1 MNELKLFENE
11 EFGEVRTVLIENKIY
26 FVGKDVAKALG
37 YSNPRDAISRHCKGV
52 VKHDSFKEG
61 GLKVALIPEGDIY
74 RLIIKSKLP
83 NAEKF
88 ERWVFDEVLPSI
100 RKHGVYMT
108 DNILN
113 QVLDDPD
120 FLIGLLTNLKE
131 EKEKRQKLEK
141 EKEENKPLVDFATRI
156 LNKGENI
163 LVREVAKIASDEGYS
178 IGERRL
184 YNKLREW
191 GYVCKSSTEATQYAI
206 DKGYMVVITRVIDT
220 PYGHKQVHTS
230 LVTPRGQVNIV
241 ERLIKLQKKEES
253 QGLITQGEE

>member
-11 EFGEVRTVLIENKIY
+11 EFGKVRVLEIENEPW
-26 FVGKDVAKALG
+26 FVAKDVCDILEL
-37 YSNPRDAISRHCKGV
+37 SNPS
-52 VKHDSFKEG
+52 
-61 GLKVALIPEGDIY
+61 VALKNLDEDERTKLNLGRQGNTNLINESGLYALIVRSRKPEA
-74 RLIIKSKLP
+74 K
-83 NAEKF
+83 KF
-88 ERWVFDEVLPSI
+88 RKWITSEVLPSI
-100 RKHGVYMT
+100 RKYGVYMT

-113 QVLDDPD
+113 QVLDNPD

-156 LNKGENI
+156 LDKGENI

>member
-11 EFGEVRTVLIENKIY
+11 EFGKVRVLEIENEPW
-26 FVGKDVAKALG
+26 FVAKDVCDILEL
-37 YSNPRDAISRHCKGV
+37 SNPS
-52 VKHDSFKEG
+52 
-61 GLKVALIPEGDIY
+61 VALKNLDEDERTKLNLGRQGNTNLINESGLDALVVRSRKPEA
-74 RLIIKSKLP
+74 K
-83 NAEKF
+83 KF
-88 ERWVFDEVLPSI
+88 RKWITSEVLPSI

-113 QVLDDPD
+113 QVLDNPD

-156 LNKGENI
+156 LDKGENI

-206 DKGYMVVITRVIDT
+206 NKGYMVVITRVIDT

-253 QGLITQGEE
+253 QGLITREEE

>member
-11 EFGEVRTVLIENKIY
+11 EFGKVRVLEIENEPW
-26 FVGKDVAKALG
+26 FVAKDVCDILEL
-37 YSNPRDAISRHCKGV
+37 SNPS
-52 VKHDSFKEG
+52 
-61 GLKVALIPEGDIY
+61 VALKNLDEDERTKFNLGRQGNTNLINESGLYALIVRSRKPEA
-74 RLIIKSKLP
+74 K
-83 NAEKF
+83 KF
-88 ERWVFDEVLPSI
+88 RKWITSEVLPSI

-113 QVLDDPD
+113 QVLDNPD

-156 LNKGENI
+156 LDKGENI

-253 QGLITQGEE
+253 QGLITQEKE

>member
-11 EFGEVRTVLIENKIY
+11 EFGKVRVLEIENEPW
-26 FVGKDVAKALG
+26 FVAKDVCDILEL
-37 YSNPRDAISRHCKGV
+37 SDPS
-52 VKHDSFKEG
+52 
-61 GLKVALIPEGDIY
+61 VALKNLDEDERTKLNLGRQGNTNLINESGLYALVVRSRKPEA
-74 RLIIKSKLP
+74 K
-83 NAEKF
+83 KF
-88 ERWVFDEVLPSI
+88 RKWITSEVLPSI

-113 QVLDDPD
+113 QVLDNPD

-156 LNKGENI
+156 LDKGENI

-253 QGLITQGEE
+253 QGLITREEE

>member
-11 EFGEVRTVLIENKIY
+11 EFGKVRVLEIENEPW
-26 FVGKDVAKALG
+26 FVAKDVCDILEL
-37 YSNPRDAISRHCKGV
+37 SNPS
-52 VKHDSFKEG
+52 
-61 GLKVALIPEGDIY
+61 VALKNLDEDERTKFNLGRQGNTNLINESGLYALIVRSRKPEA
-74 RLIIKSKLP
+74 K
-83 NAEKF
+83 KF
-88 ERWVFDEVLPSI
+88 RKWITSEVLPSI

-113 QVLDDPD
+113 QVLDNPD

-156 LNKGENI
+156 LDKGENI

>member
-11 EFGEVRTVLIENKIY
+11 EFGKVRVLEIENEPW
-26 FVGKDVAKALG
+26 FVAKDVCDILEL
-37 YSNPRDAISRHCKGV
+37 SNPS
-52 VKHDSFKEG
+52 
-61 GLKVALIPEGDIY
+61 VALKNLDEDERTKLNLGRQGNTNLINESGLYALVVRSRKPEA
-74 RLIIKSKLP
+74 K
-83 NAEKF
+83 KF
-88 ERWVFDEVLPSI
+88 RKWITSEVLPSI

-113 QVLDDPD
+113 QVLDNPD

-156 LNKGENI
+156 LDKGENI

-206 DKGYMVVITRVIDT
+206 NKGYMVVITRVIDT

-253 QGLITQGEE
+253 QGLITREEE

>member
-11 EFGEVRTVLIENKIY
+11 EFGKVRVLEIENEPW
-26 FVGKDVAKALG
+26 FVAKDVCDILEL
-37 YSNPRDAISRHCKGV
+37 SNLS
-52 VKHDSFKEG
+52 
-61 GLKVALIPEGDIY
+61 VALKNLDEDERTKLNLGRQGNTNLINESGLYALVVRSRKPEA
-74 RLIIKSKLP
+74 K
-83 NAEKF
+83 KF
-88 ERWVFDEVLPSI
+88 RKWITSEVLPSI

-113 QVLDDPD
+113 QVLDNPD

-156 LNKGENI
+156 LDKGENI

>member
-11 EFGEVRTVLIENKIY
+11 EFGKVRVLEIENEPW
-26 FVGKDVAKALG
+26 FVDVCDILEL
-37 YSNPRDAISRHCKGV
+37 SNPS
-52 VKHDSFKEG
+52 
-61 GLKVALIPEGDIY
+61 VALKNLDEDERTKFNLGRQGNTNLINESGLYALIVRSRKPEA
-74 RLIIKSKLP
+74 K
-83 NAEKF
+83 KF
-88 ERWVFDEVLPSI
+88 RKWITSEVLPSI

-113 QVLDDPD
+113 QVLDNPD

-156 LNKGENI
+156 LDKGENI

-220 PYGHKQVHTS
+220 PYGHKQVHTA

-253 QGLITQGEE
+253 

>member
-1 MNELKLFENE
+1 
-11 EFGEVRTVLIENKIY
+11 
-26 FVGKDVAKALG
+26 
-37 YSNPRDAISRHCKGV
+37 
-52 VKHDSFKEG
+52 
-61 GLKVALIPEGDIY
+61 
-74 RLIIKSKLP
+74 
-83 NAEKF
+83 
-88 ERWVFDEVLPSI
+88 
-100 RKHGVYMT
+100 MT

-113 QVLDDPD
+113 QVLDNPD

-156 LNKGENI
+156 LDKGENI

>member
-11 EFGEVRTVLIENKIY
+11 EFGKVRVLEIENEPW
-26 FVGKDVAKALG
+26 FVAKDVCDILEL
-37 YSNPRDAISRHCKGV
+37 SNPS
-52 VKHDSFKEG
+52 
-61 GLKVALIPEGDIY
+61 VALKNLDEDERTKLNLGRQGNTNLINESGLYALVVRSRKPEA
-74 RLIIKSKLP
+74 K
-83 NAEKF
+83 KF
-88 ERWVFDEVLPSI
+88 RKWITSEVLPSI

-113 QVLDDPD
+113 QVLDNPD

-156 LNKGENI
+156 LDKGENI

-253 QGLITQGEE
+253 QGLITQEEE

>member
-11 EFGEVRTVLIENKIY
+11 EFGKVRVLEIENEPW
-26 FVGKDVAKALG
+26 FVAKDVCDILEL
-37 YSNPRDAISRHCKGV
+37 SNPS
-52 VKHDSFKEG
+52 
-61 GLKVALIPEGDIY
+61 VALKNLDEDERTKFNLGRQGNTNLINESGLYALIVRSRKPEA
-74 RLIIKSKLP
+74 K
-83 NAEKF
+83 KF
-88 ERWVFDEVLPSI
+88 RKWITSEVLPSI

-113 QVLDDPD
+113 QVLDNPD

-131 EKEKRQKLEK
+131 KKEKRQKLEK

-156 LNKGENI
+156 LDKGENI

-230 LVTPRGQVNIV
+230 LVTQRGQVNIV

-253 QGLITQGEE
+253 QGLITREEE

>member
-11 EFGEVRTVLIENKIY
+11 EFGKVRVLEIENEPW
-26 FVGKDVAKALG
+26 FVAKDICDILEL
-37 YSNPRDAISRHCKGV
+37 SNPS
-52 VKHDSFKEG
+52 
-61 GLKVALIPEGDIY
+61 VALKNLDEDERTKFNLGRQGNTNLINESGLYALVVRSRKPEA
-74 RLIIKSKLP
+74 K
-83 NAEKF
+83 KF
-88 ERWVFDEVLPSI
+88 RKWITSEVLPSI

-113 QVLDDPD
+113 QVLDNPD

-156 LNKGENI
+156 LDKGENI

>member
-11 EFGEVRTVLIENKIY
+11 EFGKVRVLEIENEPW
-26 FVGKDVAKALG
+26 FVAKDICDILEL
-37 YSNPRDAISRHCKGV
+37 SNPS
-52 VKHDSFKEG
+52 
-61 GLKVALIPEGDIY
+61 VALKNLDEDERTKLNLGRQGNTNLINESGLYALVVRSRKPEA
-74 RLIIKSKLP
+74 K
-83 NAEKF
+83 KF
-88 ERWVFDEVLPSI
+88 RKWITSEVLPSI

-113 QVLDDPD
+113 QVLDNPD

-156 LNKGENI
+156 LDKGENI

-253 QGLITQGEE
+253 QGLITREEE

>member
-11 EFGEVRTVLIENKIY
+11 EFGKVRVLEIENEPW
-26 FVGKDVAKALG
+26 FVAKDVCDILEL
-37 YSNPRDAISRHCKGV
+37 SNPS
-52 VKHDSFKEG
+52 
-61 GLKVALIPEGDIY
+61 VALKNLDEDERTKLNLGRQGNTNLINESGLYALVVRSRKPEA
-74 RLIIKSKLP
+74 K
-83 NAEKF
+83 KF
-88 ERWVFDEVLPSI
+88 RKWITSEVLPSI

-113 QVLDDPD
+113 QVLDNPD

-156 LNKGENI
+156 LDKGENI

-253 QGLITQGEE
+253 QVLITREEE

>member
-11 EFGEVRTVLIENKIY
+11 EFGKVRVLEIENEPW
-26 FVGKDVAKALG
+26 FVAKDVCDILEL
-37 YSNPRDAISRHCKGV
+37 SNPS
-52 VKHDSFKEG
+52 
-61 GLKVALIPEGDIY
+61 VALKNLDEDERTKFNLGRQGNTNLINESGLYALIVRSRKPEA
-74 RLIIKSKLP
+74 K
-83 NAEKF
+83 KF
-88 ERWVFDEVLPSI
+88 RKWITSEVLPSI

-113 QVLDDPD
+113 QVLDNPD

-156 LNKGENI
+156 LDKGENI

-253 QGLITQGEE
+253 QGLNIQGEE

>member
-11 EFGEVRTVLIENKIY
+11 EFGKVRVLEIENEPW
-26 FVGKDVAKALG
+26 FVAKDVCDILEL
-37 YSNPRDAISRHCKGV
+37 SNPS
-52 VKHDSFKEG
+52 
-61 GLKVALIPEGDIY
+61 VALKNLDEDERTKLNLGRQGNTNLINESGLYALVVRSRKPEA
-74 RLIIKSKLP
+74 K
-83 NAEKF
+83 KF
-88 ERWVFDEVLPSI
+88 RKWITSEVLPSI

-113 QVLDDPD
+113 QVLDNPD

-156 LNKGENI
+156 LDKGENI

-220 PYGHKQVHTS
+220 RYGHKQVHTS

-253 QGLITQGEE
+253 QGLITREEE

>member
-11 EFGEVRTVLIENKIY
+11 EFGKVRVLEIENEPW
-26 FVGKDVAKALG
+26 FVAKDVCDILEL
-37 YSNPRDAISRHCKGV
+37 SNPS
-52 VKHDSFKEG
+52 
-61 GLKVALIPEGDIY
+61 VALKNLDEDERTKFNLGRQGNTNLINESGLYALIVRSRKPEA
-74 RLIIKSKLP
+74 K
-83 NAEKF
+83 KF
-88 ERWVFDEVLPSI
+88 RKWITSEVLPSI

-113 QVLDDPD
+113 QVLDNPD

-156 LNKGENI
+156 LDKGENI

-191 GYVCKSSTEATQYAI
+191 GYVCKSSTEATQYTI

>member
-11 EFGEVRTVLIENKIY
+11 EFGKVRVLEIENEPW
-26 FVGKDVAKALG
+26 FVAKDVCDILEL
-37 YSNPRDAISRHCKGV
+37 SNPS
-52 VKHDSFKEG
+52 
-61 GLKVALIPEGDIY
+61 VALKNLDEDERTKFNLGRQGNTNLINESGLYALVVRSRKPEA
-74 RLIIKSKLP
+74 K
-83 NAEKF
+83 KF
-88 ERWVFDEVLPSI
+88 RKWITSEVLPSI

-113 QVLDDPD
+113 QVLDNPD

-156 LNKGENI
+156 LDKGENI

-253 QGLITQGEE
+253 QGLITREEE

>member
-11 EFGEVRTVLIENKIY
+11 EFGKVRVLEIENEPW
-26 FVGKDVAKALG
+26 FVAKDVCDILEL
-37 YSNPRDAISRHCKGV
+37 SNPS
-52 VKHDSFKEG
+52 
-61 GLKVALIPEGDIY
+61 VALKNLDEDERTKLNLGRQGNTNLINESGLYALVVRSRKPEA
-74 RLIIKSKLP
+74 K
-83 NAEKF
+83 KF
-88 ERWVFDEVLPSI
+88 RKWITSEVLPSI

-113 QVLDDPD
+113 QVLDNPD

-156 LNKGENI
+156 LDKGENI

-253 QGLITQGEE
+253 RGLITQGEE

>member
-11 EFGEVRTVLIENKIY
+11 EFGKVRVLEIENEPW
-26 FVGKDVAKALG
+26 FVAKDVCDILEL
-37 YSNPRDAISRHCKGV
+37 SNPS
-52 VKHDSFKEG
+52 
-61 GLKVALIPEGDIY
+61 VALKNLDEDERTKLNLGRQGNTNLINESGLYALVVRSRKPEA
-74 RLIIKSKLP
+74 K
-83 NAEKF
+83 KF
-88 ERWVFDEVLPSI
+88 RKWITSEVLPSI

-113 QVLDDPD
+113 QVLDNPD

-156 LNKGENI
+156 LDKGENI

-253 QGLITQGEE
+253 QGLIIQGEE

>member
-11 EFGEVRTVLIENKIY
+11 EFGKVRVLEIENEPW
-26 FVGKDVAKALG
+26 FVAKDVCDILEL
-37 YSNPRDAISRHCKGV
+37 SNPS
-52 VKHDSFKEG
+52 
-61 GLKVALIPEGDIY
+61 VALKNLDEDERTKLNLGRQGNTNLINESGLYALVVRSRKPEA
-74 RLIIKSKLP
+74 K
-83 NAEKF
+83 KF
-88 ERWVFDEVLPSI
+88 RKWITSEVLPSI

-113 QVLDDPD
+113 QVLDNPD

-156 LNKGENI
+156 LDKGENI

>member
-11 EFGEVRTVLIENKIY
+11 EFGKVRVLEIENEPW
-26 FVGKDVAKALG
+26 FVAKDVCDILEL
-37 YSNPRDAISRHCKGV
+37 SNPS
-52 VKHDSFKEG
+52 
-61 GLKVALIPEGDIY
+61 VALKNLDEDERTKFNLGRQGNTNLINESGLYALVVRSRKPEA
-74 RLIIKSKLP
+74 K
-83 NAEKF
+83 KF
-88 ERWVFDEVLPSI
+88 RKWITSEVLPSI

-113 QVLDDPD
+113 QVLDNPD

-156 LNKGENI
+156 LDKGENI

-241 ERLIKLQKKEES
+241 ERLIKLQKKEEF
-253 QGLITQGEE
+253 QGLITQEEE

>member
-11 EFGEVRTVLIENKIY
+11 EFGKVRVLEIENEPW
-26 FVGKDVAKALG
+26 FVAKDVCDILEL
-37 YSNPRDAISRHCKGV
+37 SNPS
-52 VKHDSFKEG
+52 
-61 GLKVALIPEGDIY
+61 VALKNLDEDERTKFNLGRQGNTNLINESGLYALIVRSRKPEA
-74 RLIIKSKLP
+74 K
-83 NAEKF
+83 KF
-88 ERWVFDEVLPSI
+88 RKWITSEVLPSI

-113 QVLDDPD
+113 QVLDNPD

-156 LNKGENI
+156 LDKGENI

-184 YNKLREW
+184 YNKLRAW

>member
-11 EFGEVRTVLIENKIY
+11 EFGKVRVLEIENEPW
-26 FVGKDVAKALG
+26 FVAKDVCDILEL
-37 YSNPRDAISRHCKGV
+37 SNPS
-52 VKHDSFKEG
+52 
-61 GLKVALIPEGDIY
+61 VALKNLDEDERTKLNLGRQGNTNLINESGLYALVVRSRKPEA
-74 RLIIKSKLP
+74 K
-83 NAEKF
+83 KF
-88 ERWVFDEVLPSI
+88 RKWITSEVLPSI

-113 QVLDDPD
+113 QVLDNPD

-156 LNKGENI
+156 LDKGENI

-253 QGLITQGEE
+253 QGLITREEE